1 MKDYYELLGV
11 SKNASEDEIKKAF
24 RKLAH
29 QYHPDKQGG
38 DEKKFKEIN
47 EAYQVLSDKQK
58 RAHYDRV
65 GHAAFQQGGGA
76 GSGGF
81 NWQGGNPFGGF
92 SGGDFSGIHFDFGGG
107 DFGDMGDIFENFF
120 GGGGRGRRQSAA
132 AARGGDVQILMEVP
146 LAEAFSGIH
155 RDISFRTLV
164 TCRQCGGAGYDV
176 AAGTKTCSRCG
187 GSGVIKKRQRTFFGI
202 IEQAYE
208 CDACF
213 GTGKEPNKVCA
224 ECKGAGRVAGTKT
237 ITLDIKPGIYNG
249 QVIKMAG
256 HGEAGLRGTP
266 AGDLYIKITL
276 VPDNGVILEG
286 TTIRMRKNISLAD
299 VLRGKKIS
307 ITNVDGKR
315 VEVDLAAQRNF
326 SEPVMVRGQGAFGSG
341 VGFGMQKRGDLIIDL
356 NIVRPKKMSSDA
368 QKLADQLADKLE
380 KEE

>member
-1 MKDYYELLGV
+1 MKDYYEILGV

-29 QYHPDKQGG
+29 QHHPDKQGG

-65 GHAAFQQGGGA
+65 GHAAFSQGGGA
-76 GSGGF
+76 GPGGF

-92 SGGDFSGIHFDFGGG
+92 SGADFSGVHFDFGGG

-120 GGGGRGRRQSAA
+120 GGGGGRQGRRAA
-132 AARGGDVQILMEVP
+132 PRGGDVQILMEVP
-146 LAEAFSGIH
+146 LAEAFSGIA
-155 RDISFRTLV
+155 RDISFRTLI
-164 TCRQCGGAGYDV
+164 TCSHCKGAGYDI

-187 GSGVIKKRQRTFFGI
+187 GSGTIKKQQQTFFGVI
-202 IEQAYE
+202 AQTHE

-224 ECKGAGRVAGTKT
+224 ECKGAGRVMGTKT

-249 QVIKMAG
+249 QVAHMAG
-256 HGEAGLRGTP
+256 QGEAGLRGAP

-276 VPDNGVILEG
+276 VPEKGVTLDG
-286 TTIRMRKNISLAD
+286 TTIRMRTNVPLAD
-299 VLRGKKIS
+299 VMRGKKIS
-307 ITNVDGKR
+307 IANVDGKS
-315 VEVDLAAQRNF
+315 VEVDLSAHQNF
-326 SEPVMVRGQGAFGSG
+326 SEPVVVRGQGAFGG
-341 VGFGMQKRGDLIIDL
+341 GIGFGMQKRGDLVVDL
-356 NIVRPKKMSSDA
+356 NIVRPKKMSGEA
-368 QKLADQLADKLE
+368 KKLADQLAEKLE
-380 KEE
+380 KEG